1 MNKELKENIMQ
12 GTLQA
17 FNQKGLKFTMDDIA
31 KILGISKKTIY
42 QVFRDKEALF
52 LETVDYLFDR
62 IKDSEQKIVENQ
74 EMDTLQKIHTILGV
88 MPECYQVSYLV
99 RGEPLVS
106 IVIPNKDHVDDLKK
120 CIDAIEQRSTYRN
133 YEIIIVENNSVQ
145 QETFAYYESL
155 VENPHIQVLYWQEEF
170 NYSKINNFGV
180 AHTKGK
186 YILLLNNDTELISPD
201 FITQMLGY
209 CQRKDVGIVGARL
222 YFEDGTIQH
231 AGVIVGIGGI
241 AGHAFSAMDEQAGIY
256 QLRTSVACDYSAV
269 TAACLMISRETFDA
283 VGGLDP
289 EFQVAFN
296 DVDFCLKVRKL
307 GKLVVYVPQAKLYHY
322 ESKSRGKEDTVKKQK
337 RFHSEMQ
344 LFQSRWVD
352 ILATGDPY
360 YNMNLALDAFDFSV
374 RK

>member
-1 MNKELKENIMQ
+1 MARQ
-12 GTLQA
+12 GLA
-17 FNQKGLKFTMDDIA
+17 A
-31 KILGISKKTIY
+31 E
-42 QVFRDKEALF
+42 V
-52 LETVDYLFDR
+52 VDGAAPGY
-62 IKDSEQKIVENQ
+62 
-74 EMDTLQKIHTILGV
+74 
-88 MPECYQVSYLV
+88 YQVSYLV
-99 RGEPLVS
+99 QGEPLVS

-360 YNMNLALDAFDFSV
+360 YNMNLVLDAFDFSV

>member
-1 MNKELKENIMQ
+1 MLEEQKYLIISDISEELPYEY
-12 GTLQA
+12 
-17 FNQKGLKFTMDDIA
+17 DIA
-31 KILGISKKTIY
+31 TDTITFAEKFNHIFEGESVIENPTENMLKMGLVSYDTQSAIEELFYLAKAGTEYHSTEFKLNTKNGGFQWYFSTFSTIY
-42 QVFRDKEALF
+42 DEEGTPLRVVGLLRNIHAQKVEQQKLLIRA
-52 LETVDYLFDR
+52 ETDQMTGLYN
-62 IKDSEQKIVENQ
+62 KATTESKIQASLRELN
-74 EMDTLQKIHTILGV
+74 GNS
-88 MPECYQVSYLV
+88 YQV
-99 RGEPLVS
+99 
-106 IVIPNKDHVDDLKK
+106 
-120 CIDAIEQRSTYRN
+120 
-133 YEIIIVENNSVQ
+133 
-145 QETFAYYESL
+145 
-155 VENPHIQVLYWQEEF
+155 
-170 NYSKINNFGV
+170 
-180 AHTKGK
+180 
-186 YILLLNNDTELISPD
+186 LISPD

>member
-1 MNKELKENIMQ
+1 M
-12 GTLQA
+12 
-17 FNQKGLKFTMDDIA
+17 
-31 KILGISKKTIY
+31 
-42 QVFRDKEALF
+42 
-52 LETVDYLFDR
+52 
-62 IKDSEQKIVENQ
+62 
-74 EMDTLQKIHTILGV
+74 
-88 MPECYQVSYLV
+88 
-99 RGEPLVS
+99 
-106 IVIPNKDHVDDLKK
+106 
-120 CIDAIEQRSTYRN
+120 
-133 YEIIIVENNSVQ
+133 
-145 QETFAYYESL
+145 
-155 VENPHIQVLYWQEEF
+155 
-170 NYSKINNFGV
+170 
-180 AHTKGK
+180 
-186 YILLLNNDTELISPD
+186 LLNNDTELISTD

-322 ESKSRGKEDTVKKQK
+322 ESKSRGKEDTVKN
-337 RFHSEMQ
+337 RSD
-344 LFQSRWVD
+344 STARCSC
-352 ILATGDPY
+352 
-360 YNMNLALDAFDFSV
+360 FSQDGWIFWQPEI
-374 RK
+374 RTTT